1 MPHAAA
7 IAALLRVRAEL
18 SDCLASLVGQ
28 PLDSTTAAIRED
40 VCLAQR
46 QIETS
51 LDRAA
56 SAVAQLPRNL

>member
-1 MPHAAA
+1 MPYASA
-7 IAALLRVRAEL
+7 IAALIRVRAEL
-18 SDCLASLVGQ
+18 SDCLAIITGQ
-28 PLDSTTAAIRED
+28 YLDSTVAAIRED

-56 SAVAQLPRNL
+56 SAIAQLPRNL

>member
-18 SDCLASLVGQ
+18 FDCLATLAGQ
-28 PLDSTTAAIRED
+28 SLDSLTAALRED
-40 VCLAQR
+40 VCVAQR
-46 QIETS
+46 QIEAA

-56 SAVAQLPRNL
+56 CAVAQLPRNP